1 MAVRSHALRWSGGSA
16 LPGHTEGDYT
26 VYGDLVAGLDQT
38 PAAAERA
45 GLWHCVRHL
54 RRAKVPAVLYL
65 DNFALVLRLRRGLE
79 RGLWSGSNPDMPS
92 RKLPAADSRHTTAVR
107 ALNAKADARTGAAR
121 ILEAGALRDGALIR
135 VDALR
140 RGLEIDRPRAGRPPT
155 GAEAEVEAGAE
166 ADAVA
171 VVTRV
176 HAMTP
181 DVAEASTAD
190 SMSATWEALHRQS
203 ECHWQVP
210 NVHVVVM

>member
-1 MAVRSHALRWSGGSA
+1 MLQQGTALCSVPRMAVRSHALRWSGGSA

-92 RKLPAADSRHTTAVR
+92 RKLPVGTSRSF
-107 ALNAKADARTGAAR
+107 GC
-121 ILEAGALRDGALIR
+121 LRMANSAPGRRPTLGTP
-135 VDALR
+135 LR
-140 RGLEIDRPRAGRPPT
+140 
-155 GAEAEVEAGAE
+155 
-166 ADAVA
+166 
-171 VVTRV
+171 
-176 HAMTP
+176 
-181 DVAEASTAD
+181 
-190 SMSATWEALHRQS
+190 
-203 ECHWQVP
+203 CVP
-210 NVHVVVM
+210 